1 MCGTEVTLFGDVG
14 RVGGGDVGE
23 VGEVGE
29 VGRASGATTFS
40 SPPDAGTSLYLKFP
54 FPSSRRTSFQGH
66 SEGRVGLND
75 SLEILIL
82 IFY

>member
-1 MCGTEVTLFGDVG
+1 MWGIEVTLFGDVG
-14 RVGGGDVGE
+14 RVGGGE
-23 VGEVGE
+23 VGEVVE
-29 VGRASGATTFS
+29 VGRASGTSTFS